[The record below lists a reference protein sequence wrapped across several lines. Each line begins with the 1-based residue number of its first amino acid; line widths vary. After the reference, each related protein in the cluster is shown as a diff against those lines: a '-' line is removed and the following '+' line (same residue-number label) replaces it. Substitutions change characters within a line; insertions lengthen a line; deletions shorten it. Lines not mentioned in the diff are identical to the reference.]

1 MKHDLKEISSY
12 FNIYGDFI
20 IAVPY
25 GTGHINDTY
34 QAAFNQAGTV
44 VHYTIQRI
52 NHNVFKNPVK
62 LMENVERVTSH
73 LAAKSGNSRTTL
85 RVVKTIDG
93 QSCYAAPDGNFW
105 RCYLFVENART
116 YDVLETAKQAYEA
129 ARAFGK
135 FQGALVDIPGERLFE
150 TIVDFHNTPKRLANL
165 EESIKLDKCG
175 RVKNVAKEIDFVMSR
190 RDDCGV
196 LLDLNAKG
204 LIPERITHNDT
215 KLNNVLIDDFTGEGI
230 CVIDLDTVMPGL
242 AHYDFGDMIR
252 TGTSPA
258 LEDEVD
264 LSKVTMRFEMFEAL
278 LRGYLAG
285 GNGFL
290 NEVELEYLPFAGKLI
305 TMEIGIR
312 FLTDYLDGDVYFK
325 THRNNHNLDRCHTQF
340 KLVESIEQQLDAMKF
355 KVQEVAKGL

>member
-1 MKHDLKEISSY
+1 MKYDLKEICSH
-12 FNIYGDFI
+12 FVIYGDFI
-20 IAVPY
+20 IAVPF

-34 QAAFNQAGTV
+34 QAAFYQAGTV

-52 NHNVFKNPVK
+52 NHNIFKDPFK

-73 LAAKSGNSRTTL
+73 LAAKNGTGRNTLQVVRT
-85 RVVKTIDG
+85 VCGKN
-93 QSCYAAPDGNFW
+93 CYKDDDGNYW
-105 RCYLFVENART
+105 RCYLFVENCRT
-116 YDVLETAKQAYEA
+116 YDVLETPVQAFEA
-129 ARAFGK
+129 AKAFGK
-135 FQGALVDIPGERLFE
+135 FQGDLVDIAGGRLFE
-150 TIVDFHNTPKRLANL
+150 TIADFHNTPKRLAAL
-165 EESIKLDKCG
+165 EESIKLDKCN
-175 RVKNVAKEIDFVMSR
+175 RVKDVQREIDFVMSR

-196 LLDLNAKG
+196 LLDLHAQG

-215 KLNNVLIDDFTGEGI
+215 KLNNVLIDDFSGKGI

-278 LRGYLAG
+278 LRGYLTG

-290 NEVELEYLPFAGKLI
+290 NETELEFLPFAGKLI

-325 THRNNHNLDRCHTQF
+325 THRAGHNLDRCHTQF
-340 KLVESIEQQLDAMKF
+340 KLVESIEEQMDAMKF
-355 KVQEVAKGL
+355 KVQEIVKEL